1 MPDLYDGLRGSYH
14 GAELAYFFDNFD
26 KMNIPYTKK
35 NKMETAII
43 QKDWLQFVRNGVIE
57 GRERYDETE
66 HITNYDSDI
75 KSIRFPKEELL
86 KKLSDSDIFEKV
98 RRSYI
103 LGMKEEPT
111 GKV

>member
-1 MPDLYDGLRGSYH
+1 
-14 GAELAYFFDNFD
+14 
-26 KMNIPYTKK
+26 MNIPYTEK
-35 NKMETAII
+35 NRRETDII

-57 GRERYDETE
+57 GRERYDETG
-66 HITNYDSDI
+66 HITNYDSEI

-86 KKLSDSDIFEKV
+86 KKLSDSDIFENV

-103 LGMKEEPT
+103 SGMNEEPT